1 MIEIYFLFCHFIYH
15 FTTTPPLGT
24 MPFAISPPISKNI
37 SLVITLET
45 LSLCHTPFSLTS
57 PFRSSI
63 SIIPTLFSFD
73 QINSKA

>member
-1 MIEIYFLFCHFIYH
+1 
-15 FTTTPPLGT
+15 
-24 MPFAISPPISKNI
+24 MPFAIYPPMSKNI

-45 LSLCHTPFSLTS
+45 LSFNQTPFSLIS
-57 PFRSSI
+57 PFKPSI